1 MRGSREIIAA
11 TTLGCPVYLLL
22 AGIFVVVQAWRSGNL
37 SVQAVE
43 RSGATRFGGTLETLR
58 MLLVSCGRGDFK
70 VGRFSFTVVTEVK

>member
-43 RSGATRFGGTLETLR
+43 RSDSVWGDF
-58 MLLVSCGRGDFK
+58 GDFK